1 MYSYR
6 SSFRGDGCT
15 INYERGSLVKSR
27 ESSLLL
33 VEYLGGQLNIVGG
46 ESYWKIEKVLY
57 DQRQADEIRGGL
69 DRVGEIS
76 RLE

>member
-1 MYSYR
+1 
-6 SSFRGDGCT
+6 
-15 INYERGSLVKSR
+15 VKSR